1 MPVDVGV
8 AGMIYGFIRTHTPYL
23 STMRSYWFGDVEDG
37 QCTPYGG
44 DAQAKA
50 DRVRSIRTSMESF
63 VPLTWE
69 TAVACGACRDRAEYI
84 ANLREVC
91 FAAADREI
99 RQQYSGKDAELLQM
113 VRTLDEMDTVINL
126 LTERAVEWYQ
136 LRHPTFT
143 RKYRKTPA
151 HIVVK
156 NIREKSRGALSFV
169 AGEIERISATR
180 TELAKAVSGRAND
193 VMPNTSALI
202 GGLVAARLMAH
213 AGGLSDLSRM
223 PASAIQVL
231 GARTA
236 LFAHLRTKTP
246 PPKHG
251 IIFQHRR
258 VHNAPRD
265 CRGKVAR
272 VLAGKL
278 AIAARID
285 HYRGVADPGFLES
298 AQARIDLTMNS
309 TGTATEKITG
319 KEKES

>member
-1 MPVDVGV
+1 M
-8 AGMIYGFIRTHTPYL
+8 AGMIYGFIRAHTPYL

-37 QCTPYGG
+37 QCTPSGG

-50 DRVRSIRTSMESF
+50 DRVRSIRTSMDPF
-63 VPLTWE
+63 IPLTWE
-69 TAVACGACRDRAEYI
+69 TAVACGACRDRADYI

-91 FAAADREI
+91 FAAADRDI

-151 HIVVK
+151 HILVK

-169 AGEIERISATR
+169 AGEIERLSTTR

-202 GGLVAARLMAH
+202 GGLVAARLMAN
-213 AGGLSDLSRM
+213 AGGLEDLSRM

-236 LFAHLRTKTP
+236 LFAHLRTKSP
-246 PPKHG
+246 SPKHG

-258 VHNAPRD
+258 VHNAPRE

-285 HYRGVADPGFLES
+285 HYRGVADPAFLES
-298 AQARIDLTMNS
+298 AQTRIDLTGS
-309 TGTATEKITG
+309 ATGKVTEKTTG
-319 KEKES
+319 KENES

>member
-1 MPVDVGV
+1 MRGV
-8 AGMIYGFIRTHTPYL
+8 IYGFIRARTPYL
-23 STMRSYWFGDVEDG
+23 SNMRSYWFGDVDDG
-37 QCTPYGG
+37 KCTLFGG
-44 DAQAKA
+44 DVQAKA
-50 DRVRSIRTSMESF
+50 ERVRLIRTSMESF

-69 TAVACGACRDRAEYI
+69 TAVSCGACRDRADYI
-84 ANLREVC
+84 TKLREVC
-91 FAAADREI
+91 FAAAERDI

-151 HIVVK
+151 HILVK

-169 AGEIERISATR
+169 AGEIEHLSSTR
-180 TELAKAVSGRAND
+180 TELAKAVSGRTND

-236 LFAHLRTKTP
+236 LFAHLRTKSP
-246 PPKHG
+246 SPKHG

-265 CRGKVAR
+265 CRGRVAR

-285 HYRGVADPGFLES
+285 HYRGIADPAFLES
-298 AQARIDLTMNS
+298 AQARIDM
-309 TGTATEKITG
+309 TGNVTGRLTG
-319 KEKES
+319 KENEP